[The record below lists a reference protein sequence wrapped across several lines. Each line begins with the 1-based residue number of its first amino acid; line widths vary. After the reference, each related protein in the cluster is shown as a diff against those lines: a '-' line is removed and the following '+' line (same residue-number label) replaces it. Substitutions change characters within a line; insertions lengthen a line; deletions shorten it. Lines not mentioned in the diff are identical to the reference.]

1 MSTRF
6 QSLSGADSMQP
17 FCLRFLHLIQIFAR
31 IMSYQDVKN
40 VQDLFYDLIEP
51 LLDESRQQSLKK
63 NLTQIQIEVENLR
76 LKEPATFQDVTL
88 KVLGKVLKIDVFSAR
103 NLKLV
108 IGDVTVG
115 TSTNTN
121 WWGFIYTF

>member
-1 MSTRF
+1 
-6 QSLSGADSMQP
+6 
-17 FCLRFLHLIQIFAR
+17 
-31 IMSYQDVKN
+31 MSYQDVKN

-76 LKEPATFQDVTL
+76 LKEPASFQDVTL
-88 KVLGKVLKIDVFSAR
+88 KVLGKILKIDVFSAR

-108 IGDVTVG
+108 IGDVKAM
-115 TSTNTN
+115 
-121 WWGFIYTF
+121 